1 MTRLGRI
8 LSRHPWR
15 PVVAAVLLTVLG
27 FALSGVV
34 SDRLSNSISG
44 YQDPASASAR
54 AAAEVQRQTG
64 VNIQE
69 GYTLLVSLPQTA
81 TLSEAVPARVTAA
94 VQLLRSRPEV
104 VQVTDAWSSHLPSLI
119 SDSGRS
125 AVVDASVRAVD
136 EKNAV
141 NSLQAGID
149 RNPLLR
155 GHVLVGGS
163 TALNVQ
169 GSAQASRDLAFAET
183 IAVPILLLL
192 LLLIFRGVVAALLPL
207 VGALV
212 SIGVTTLL
220 LLAAASATHVSVYA
234 LNLVY
239 ALGIGLSIDFN
250 LLTVSRYREELD
262 RRGPGIE
269 AVERTVA
276 TAGRTVL
283 FSAATV
289 TAALG
294 ALLLLPI
301 PSISS
306 MGLAGMLVTVCAAAN
321 AVLVLPAVLALLG
334 RRVDALPLLRRRPRQ
349 PHDQTRGFWVRLS
362 RLVMHQPAVVAVV
375 TAAALLAA
383 GSLSLGV
390 TFAGYSTSELPSS
403 LAAVR
408 VANQLSQDFR
418 GLSASPLQMVIGAGS
433 SAAPEV
439 AAYAAALARVPG
451 VEAVAP
457 PVQVSAGLWEVDAS
471 LRGQPLSAEARSTLD
486 RVRAIPTPLS
496 ALATGYTA
504 FFADEEASLAAH
516 LPAAAV
522 ALAITTL
529 VILFL
534 MTGSVVL
541 PVKALVMNA
550 LTLAAT
556 LGLLVLVFQ
565 DGVASGILGFTPPG
579 GIDIETPVLV
589 GSLAFGLST
598 DYGVFLLSRIREEY
612 LSGLPT
618 REAVAL
624 GLQRVGRVV
633 TAAAALLC
641 IAVGALALSSTV
653 VLKEIGLGAALA
665 VIIDA
670 SIVRA
675 LLVPSVMALL
685 GRWNWY
691 APRWLAALHRWLRI
705 DGAEGEREP
714 AAA

>member
-8 LSRHPWR
+8 LSRHPWWSIGF
-15 PVVAAVLLTVLG
+15 AVLVTVLG

-44 YQDPASASAR
+44 YSDPSSPSAR
-54 AAAEVQRQTG
+54 AVAEVQRATG
-64 VNIQE
+64 VNIDE
-69 GYTLLVSLPQTA
+69 GYTLLVSLPQPA
-81 TLSEAVPARVTAA
+81 SLAQPVPARVAAA
-94 VQLLRSRPEV
+94 VRLLRGRPEV
-104 VQVTDAWSSHLPSLI
+104 AQVTDAWSSRLPSLL
-119 SDSGRS
+119 SRNGRT
-125 AVVDASVRAVD
+125 AVVDASVSSTH
-136 EKNAV
+136 EKAAITA
-141 NSLQAGID
+141 LQDGIARD
-149 RNPLLR
+149 PTLR
-155 GHVLVGGS
+155 GHVLLGGP

-169 GSAQASRDLAFAET
+169 GSAQASKDLAFAET
-183 IAVPILLLL
+183 IAVPILLVL

-207 VGALV
+207 LGAVV
-212 SIGVTTLL
+212 SIGATTLL
-220 LLAAASATHVSVYA
+220 LLAAVTATNVSVYA

-250 LLTVSRYREELD
+250 LLTVSRYREEMD
-262 RRGPGIE
+262 RRGPGVE

-301 PSISS
+301 PSMSS
-306 MGLAGMLVTVCAAAN
+306 MGLAGMLVTLCAAAN

-334 RRVDALPLLRRRPRQ
+334 RRVDALPLLRRRPRR
-349 PHDQTRGFWVRLS
+349 PRDETRGFWVRLS
-362 RLVMHQPAVVAVV
+362 RVVMRQPAGVAVV

-390 TFAGYSTSELPSS
+390 VFAGYSTSELPSN

-408 VANQLSQDFR
+408 VANQLSHDFP
-418 GLSASPLQMVIGAGS
+418 GLSASPLQMVIDGGAA
-433 SAAPEV
+433 AAPAV
-439 AAYAAALARVPG
+439 SAYARDLAGVPG
-451 VEAVAP
+451 VDSVAP
-457 PVQVSAGLWEVDAS
+457 PLRVSAGLWEVDAS
-471 LRGQPLSAEARSTLD
+471 LRGQPLSAEAIATLD
-486 RVRAIPTPLS
+486 RVRSIPTRLTPLP
-496 ALATGYTA
+496 TGYTA
-504 FFADEEASLAAH
+504 FFADEEASLGSH

-522 ALAITTL
+522 MLAITTL

-550 LTLAAT
+550 LTLSAT

-565 DGVASGILGFTPPG
+565 DGFASGALGFAPPG
-579 GIDIETPVLV
+579 SIDIETPVLV

-598 DYGVFLLSRIREEY
+598 DYGVFLLSRIREEH
-612 LSGLPT
+612 LSGLAT

-633 TAAAALLC
+633 TAAALLLC

-665 VIIDA
+665 VLIDA

-691 APRWLAALHRWLRI
+691 APRPLAAFHRWLRI
-705 DGAEGEREP
+705 DGAEGERQ
-714 AAA
+714 AAAA